1 MVDNP
6 SLTSASATEP
16 ASGAKLMA
24 ANTLRQANSP
34 YPGLRPF
41 LDFEDMLM
49 HGRQVQVADVV
60 RRLGRLNRAP
70 TELDA
75 ARPAAP
81 ALGRFVAVVG
91 GSGSGK
97 SSLLRA
103 GVVPFLRQFGI
114 PEAGDLWESVVATPG
129 TNFQPDAD
137 GTVRES
143 PITRLAAKFERV
155 LQGEHSVRRCEALA
169 QMLRRDGGLGRLVDE
184 FGPQL
189 ALPPGVRPED
199 ACVLIVIDQFE
210 ELFHKTNAGSADARA
225 MVERVIDHFHE
236 AKQGQGSRKCFLAIT
251 MRSEHLNDCAGYLG
265 LPEAINSGGYL
276 VGRLGEAQLR
286 EVIEKPAQR
295 YLRLRQRER
304 QSLARRATPDELAAL
319 PALPRTVA
327 FEVGV
332 VDSLVAATSQIHHD
346 PDHLPL
352 LQHALARTWA
362 VACARE
368 GLPESGVP
376 GQVLLSDLWRA
387 GQADVDPPA
396 APAAGSNLLR
406 LSLNSWAELAL
417 RSHADTE
424 QPQLLELMRR
434 LAYKDLRTGNFNQ
447 QRLYVAQHPL
457 GEAALKALLQGR
469 WIDAVDYLYWDDE
482 DPQRVTLKVSHES
495 FIRGWATLRKL
506 AELEATRLDR
516 FMQLLEATQDWLQHD
531 KAEHKLLEQ
540 QGLDRVAEYQL
551 QAALGPPHAAH
562 DDDPDTATWQ
572 DWQRWLAQLPRGE
585 SLRSIGRQQVRTLLR
600 RSVDQLAQQRAQR
613 EALVQAEADAEMALA
628 QAAQREARAKVLR
641 LRKSR
646 QRWVLTMVTLVGS
659 FGAFVLWPINM
670 RSQDYFNAAHRANLT
685 DIDHAQAVIGGNLP
699 HLVQLQDAANFL
711 RLAKSP
717 DDWWMRGLARVAD
730 EVLTWP
736 PLNQLKL
743 ASLLADAQRAVE
755 PGINEKLRQAI
766 TQSLWLA
773 DAGPA
778 SSASPD
784 QPPCQ
789 SGQDDSG
796 QWVQATGSQSTQ
808 PWQRRIVI
816 DPPTRQSPANRLVYA
831 ASAQTSAAAAA
842 PDACSQ
848 GRQLGRQVLSL
859 PAQIEPRLMLDKRL
873 DYMVMAQPPNDA
885 QPGQPATLSVRRLRW
900 HGPGNAELEQPAV
913 AVIWGDEAADK
924 AMRSQVA
931 GSLGLANEAATPPGT
946 PATLVGR
953 VLAVGGQHWRLVSA
967 QAQALTAAPGPLSPS
982 GTSGTA
988 GTAGTSATAGTSGK
1002 LGPLQSLAQAQGED
1016 TCLRITA
1023 ALKTNLAES
1032 AAAANSSAL
1041 DWQTLSHGGSCLVIQ
1056 REPMADR
1063 ADDGRAPARA
1073 QGEAVATVGRDRVSV
1088 QVFNRPA
1095 AGGHFDQGGLLL
1107 TSLAHIDFGPVPR
1120 QRRQWQT
1127 GAPQA
1132 AWDGWLIL
1140 APDGQAP
1147 EPGALGLPF
1156 STAAWA
1162 QLARQIREDHCKA
1175 ARGLAMTQPAGCAPG

>member
-1 MVDNP
+1 MAD
-6 SLTSASATEP
+6 AP
-16 ASGAKLMA
+16 APEHLPLKLP
-24 ANTLRQANSP
+24 TSP

-41 LDFEDMLM
+41 LDHEDMLM
-49 HGRQVQVADVV
+49 NGRQAQIEDIVA
-60 RRLGRLNRAP
+60 RLGPTRRQPNRAQ
-70 TELDA
+70 DA
-75 ARPAAP
+75 LADDAPPAT
-81 ALGRFVAVVG
+81 RFVAVIG

-97 SSLLRA
+97 SSLIRA
-103 GVVPFLRQFGI
+103 GVVPYLRQYGI
-114 PEAGDLWESVVATPG
+114 PAAGDLWEIVVATPG
-129 TNFQPDAD
+129 TNFQADAD

-155 LQGEHSVRRCEALA
+155 LRGEHSAGRCEALA

-189 ALPPGVRPED
+189 ALPAGVRPEN

-210 ELFHKTNAGSADARA
+210 ELFHKTNDGSADARA

-265 LPEAINSGGYL
+265 LPEAINAGGYL
-276 VGRLGEAQLR
+276 ISRLGEAQLR

-295 YLRLRQRER
+295 YLRLRQREH
-304 QSLARRATPDELAAL
+304 QTLARRASPDELAAL
-319 PALPRTVA
+319 QALPRTVA
-327 FEVGV
+327 FEDGV

-376 GQVLLSDLWRA
+376 GQIRLTDLWRA

-406 LSLNSWAELAL
+406 LSLNSWAEQAL
-417 RSHADTE
+417 RGHAETE

-434 LAYKDLRTGNFNQ
+434 LAYKDLRTGNYNQ

-482 DPQRVTLKVSHES
+482 DPERVTLKVSHES

-506 AELEATRLDR
+506 ADLEATRLDR

-551 QAALGPPHAAH
+551 QAALGPPDAAH
-562 DDDPDTATWQ
+562 DDDPETATWQ

-585 SLRSIGRQQVRTLLR
+585 PLRSIGRQPVRELLR
-600 RSVDQLAQQRAQR
+600 RSVDLLAQQRAQR
-613 EALVQAEADAEMALA
+613 EALAQAEAKAETALA

-685 DIDHAQAVIGGNLP
+685 DINHAQAVIGGNLP

-711 RLAKSP
+711 RLAKTP
-717 DDWWMRGLARVAD
+717 DDEWMRGLARVAD
-730 EVLTWP
+730 KVLTWP
-736 PLNQLKL
+736 PFNQLKL

-773 DAGPA
+773 DAGQASGAPA
-778 SSASPD
+778 E

-796 QWVQATGSQSTQ
+796 QWVQATGSPSVQ

-831 ASAQTSAAAAA
+831 ASAQTSAAATA
-842 PDACSQ
+842 PGDCSL
-848 GRQLGRQVLSL
+848 GRLLGRQVLSL
-859 PAQIEPRLMLDKRL
+859 PAQIEPRLMLDTRL
-873 DYMVMAQPPNDA
+873 DFMVMALPPNDA
-885 QPGQPATLSVRRLRW
+885 VPGQPATLSVRRLRW

-913 AVIWGDEAADK
+913 AVIWGDAAADK

-931 GSLGLANEAATPPGT
+931 GSLGLADEAASPPGT
-946 PATLVGR
+946 PANLVGR
-953 VLAVGGQHWRLVSA
+953 VLAVGGQRWRLVSA
-967 QAQALTAAPGPLSPS
+967 QAQALAAAPGTL
-982 GTSGTA
+982 GT
-988 GTAGTSATAGTSGK
+988 
-1002 LGPLQSLAQAQGED
+1002 LPSLAQAQGED
-1016 TCLRITA
+1016 ACLRITA
-1023 ALKTNLAES
+1023 ALKSNLAES
-1032 AAAANSSAL
+1032 AAAAGSSAL